1 MNDYGADMPTPP
13 PDPENQGRW
22 LANVIRTVQL
32 PGAALQ
38 WYGVV
43 SMLLAAVIV
52 AIFLAVPDE
61 VSRRT
66 YDQMLKQQ
74 REQPAEDRTPLPPYD
89 QFARIQQME
98 WLGFGAVSLVCSFF
112 IALGGIKMKQLHGY
126 GWAVA
131 GSVLASIPGAS
142 CCCCVGLPVGLFALV
157 SLFGSDVRL
166 AFARVG
172 AAGGLDAYREEDAR
186 SRDDDPP
193 SRPIRL
199 E

>member
-1 MNDYGADMPTPP
+1 MNDYGGISPTPP
-13 PDPENQGRW
+13 PDPDQARW

-43 SMLLAAVIV
+43 SMLLAAIVV

-61 VSRRT
+61 VSHRV
-66 YDQMLKQQ
+66 YDQMVKSQ
-74 REQPAEDRTPLPPYD
+74 RDKPAHERTPLPPFD
-89 QFARIQQME
+89 QFARTQQIE
-98 WLGFGAVSLVCSFF
+98 WLAGGGLSLVCSFL

-131 GSVLASIPGAS
+131 GSVLAAIPCTNS
-142 CCCCVGLPVGLFALV
+142 CCCIGLPVGLYALV
-157 SLFGSDVRL
+157 TLFGSDVRL
-166 AFARVG
+166 GFARVG
-172 AAGGLDAYREEDAR
+172 AAGGLDAFR
-186 SRDDDPP
+186 SEFQARDDDPP

>member
-1 MNDYGADMPTPP
+1 MTDYGTPPPP

-74 REQPAEDRTPLPPYD
+74 REQPAEERTPLPPKD
-89 QFARIQQME
+89 QFARMQQME